1 MYVCMYIYSSAPCSL
16 YLYAPSRMVMVN
28 WLMNEAPLSPVD
40 GKDRVNP
47 RTSRLSFGLYTI
59 LPLPILYGMHCNK
72 RWSGG
77 HIVLRNSVGGE
88 GGERGAQ
95 TKGVFA
101 NHSIDSCTKA
111 SN

>member
-1 MYVCMYIYSSAPCSL
+1 MQECCIRHSLIQPPCNSSRYPDTAVRA
-16 YLYAPSRMVMVN
+16 Y
-28 WLMNEAPLSPVD
+28 PLSSHS
-40 GKDRVNP
+40 
-47 RTSRLSFGLYTI
+47 TCGLGEDEPDQGGGACYT
-59 LPLPILYGMHCNK
+59 LHDMPFPIMYGMHCNK

-101 NHSIDSCTKA
+101 SNSIDSCTKA